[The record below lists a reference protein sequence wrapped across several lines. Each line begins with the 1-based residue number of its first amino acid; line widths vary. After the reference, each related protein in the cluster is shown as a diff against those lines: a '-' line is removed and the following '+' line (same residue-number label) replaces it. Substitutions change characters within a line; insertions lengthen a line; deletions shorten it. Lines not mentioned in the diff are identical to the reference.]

1 MSLPLTSP
9 SLQNLVIPEAL
20 PVSEITDRKVSIVVP
35 AYNDLAAVI
44 LCLKSLVATAGAAGM
59 AGRLEILV
67 QDDASPDVDLT
78 TILGPP
84 AQVARNKVNLGF
96 AANCNMGAQ
105 RADRASDIL
114 FFLNQDTQ
122 AQSDWFEPLVRM
134 FADPR
139 VGIVGPKLIFADDKK
154 ESVQSCGGLYDG
166 GKGPFHRYLGYAAD
180 DWRVNIAEKVS
191 WTTGAALAIRQTL
204 FWAVNGF
211 DPAYGRGYFE
221 DVDLCEKVK
230 ARGYE
235 VWYCPEAV
243 FKHEVGTSS
252 AATQESFRENSIR
265 FHNKWNYRIVPDTPI
280 VHVNY

>member
-1 MSLPLTSP
+1 M
-9 SLQNLVIPEAL
+9 
-20 PVSEITDRKVSIVVP
+20 R
-35 AYNDLAAVI
+35 
-44 LCLKSLVATAGAAGM
+44 
-59 AGRLEILV
+59 AGR
-67 QDDASPDVDLT
+67 
-78 TILGPP
+78 
-84 AQVARNKVNLGF
+84 ARRSGDRHLHGERLL
-96 AANCNMGAQ
+96 

-122 AQSDWFEPLVRM
+122 AQPGWFEPLVGM
-134 FADPR
+134 FDDPR
-139 VGIVGPKLIFADDKK
+139 VGIVGPKLIFAKGENGNGALPLPPDKIPPP
-154 ESVQSCGGLYDG
+154 EYSVQSCGGLYDG

-243 FKHEVGTSS
+243 FKHKVGTSS
-252 AATQESFRENSIR
+252 AASAESFRANSIR
-265 FHNKWNYRIVPDTPI
+265 FHDKWNYRIVPDTPI
-280 VHVNY
+280 MHVNY